1 MEQRQDLPG
10 SSDFINVL
18 TLYILFVEYP
28 NDYKKMLWNRETY
41 DIVGISKKT
50 FDDARKKAT
59 KRFYGPNLDLDLK
72 DFKNY
77 LSIRLT
83 SIKNPVVNG
92 RFRTAYNFLNSYYND
107 EGKFIDKDAK
117 KPVEYKPEKPLQP
130 VKPDNS
136 VKPAPL
142 VPVKPETKPKPT
154 APSAPKYKTREEV
167 IEELMSQGKITDP
180 SQAVALSSP
189 VTVNGRTFQALISPL
204 GTLPGPG
211 GVRVPIINDQQ
222 ANTYAMSILKEYNK
236 LAGVG
241 YQPLNDIGKRNL
253 DPKNVEPLKK
263 LLTRIDLAVNNK
275 TSHEQTA
282 DGEPILPQ
290 MREPKLSADTENLYK
305 ILKRLSGQTLGSI
318 AQPDKAKS
326 SVNPAVDTSTGPSD
340 SVKKNDVNTSPVS
353 SQTSVTPADIPNA
366 AVKTNKIQV
375 SDSVPGPELS
385 NIPPR
390 ERVPKFNADIVKDDT
405 LDNVTPPDQVIESNE
420 LLFKDEKGI
429 KIPNTNTP
437 SGFFE
442 YILDWFETSEYYNVS
457 NKMSEADF
465 IKRIT
470 DCKTP
475 NDKNNEKK
483 CWTEFPEFIMGKLSS
498 ILGTYRTPDNKI
510 YKTLKTFIPIGVI
523 LNIDMIINLIEANDP
538 RYLNLSE
545 SFIGVK

>member
-1 MEQRQDLPG
+1 MDKKENVSEYLLILQFFYFLASNGDPKSIKWINNMSGMNDTVPGVKSARDLALKNYYLKGIPG
-10 SSDFINVL
+10 NDIDKIKQFINGKISKYQNSSDKNKK
-18 TLYILFVEYP
+18 ILSDKLSKALLFLNTNYD
-28 NDYKKMLWNRETY
+28 NTGKFKET
-41 DIVGISKKT
+41 IS
-50 FDDARKKAT
+50 
-59 KRFYGPNLDLDLK
+59 YNPQ
-72 DFKNY
+72 
-77 LSIRLT
+77 
-83 SIKNPVVNG
+83 KNPDVV
-92 RFRTAYNFLNSYYND
+92 
-107 EGKFIDKDAK
+107 
-117 KPVEYKPEKPLQP
+117 
-130 VKPDNS
+130 VKPDATGA
-136 VKPAPL
+136 PAPL
-142 VPVKPETKPKPT
+142 VPAVKP
-154 APSAPKYKTREEV
+154 APSAKPSKPQYKTREEV

-241 YQPLNDIGKRNL
+241 YQPLNDISKGNL
-253 DPKNVEPLKK
+253 DPKNTEPLKK

-318 AQPDKAKS
+318 AQPDKEKS
-326 SVNPAVDTSTGPSD
+326 SVNPAVDTSTGPID

-353 SQTSVTPADIPNA
+353 SQTSVTPGNAPLAAPNTTR
-366 AVKTNKIQV
+366 KPQILGFDPK
-375 SDSVPGPELS
+375 PELS
-385 NIPPR
+385 NIPSKQ
-390 ERVPKFNADIVKDDT
+390 RVPRFNAEIAKDDET
-405 LDNVTPPDQVIESNE
+405 LTNQTDPNLVIDSSK
-420 LLFKDEKGI
+420 LYFKDENNN
-429 KIPNTNTP
+429 KIPGSDTP
-437 SGFFE
+437 AGFFE
-442 YILDWFETSEYYNVS
+442 RLLDWFETSEYYSVS

-465 IKRIT
+465 IKRIN

-475 NDKNNEKK
+475 NDKNNVKK
-483 CWTEFPEFIMGKLSS
+483 CWTVFPEFIMGKLSS

-510 YKTLKTFIPIGVI
+510 YKTLTKYIPLGVT

-538 RYLNLSE
+538 RYSNLSE
-545 SFIGVK
+545 SFIGG

>member
-1 MEQRQDLPG
+1 MEIQDLPG
-10 SSDFINVL
+10 SSDFIFVL
-18 TLYILFVEYP
+18 TLYILRTDYP
-28 NDYKKMLWNRETY
+28 ETIGEVLFNRN
-41 DIVGISKKT
+41 T
-50 FDDARKKAT
+50 FDIMNIPKVTIDSAREKAVKK
-59 KRFYGPNLDLDLK
+59 FYGLNLDLDLN
-72 DFKNY
+72 DFRQY
-77 LSIRLT
+77 LSQGLRV
-83 SIKNPVVNG
+83 IKNSVIRG
-92 RFRTAYNFLNSYYND
+92 RFRTASNFLKSHYND

-117 KPVEYKPEKPLQP
+117 KPVEYKPEKPSQP

-241 YQPLNDIGKRNL
+241 YQPLNDISKGNL
-253 DPKNVEPLKK
+253 DPKNTEPLKK
-263 LLTRIDLAVNNK
+263 LLTRIDLAVKNK
-275 TSHEQTA
+275 TSHEQSSN
-282 DGEPILPQ
+282 GEPILPQ
-290 MREPKLSADTENLYK
+290 MREPKLSTDTENLYN
-305 ILKRLSGQTLGSI
+305 ILKRLSGQSLLAPAIDS
-318 AQPDKAKS
+318 ANEE
-326 SVNPAVDTSTGPSD
+326 VN
-340 SVKKNDVNTSPVS
+340 VKKNNVNVSPRE
-353 SQTSVTPADIPNA
+353 QSVKSADPGNA
-366 AVKTNKIQV
+366 SVPSNKIPITQF
-375 SDSVPGPELS
+375 SPEVQNLS
-385 NIPPR
+385 NIPPK
-390 ERVPKFNADIVKDDT
+390 ERVPRFNAEIAKDDEA
-405 LDNVTPPDQVIESNE
+405 VTKQTDPSLVIESNK
-420 LLFKDEKGI
+420 LWLTDENGI
-429 KIPNTNTP
+429 IPNTNTP

-475 NDKNNEKK
+475 NDKNNIKK

-510 YKTLKTFIPIGVI
+510 YKTLTKYIPLGVT

-538 RYLNLSE
+538 RYSNLSE
-545 SFIGVK
+545 SFIGG

>member
-1 MEQRQDLPG
+1 MENQSEYLLVLQLWYFMKLLSGNKELLLFSDDYSKVISQDA
-10 SSDFINVL
+10 
-18 TLYILFVEYP
+18 
-28 NDYKKMLWNRETY
+28 
-41 DIVGISKKT
+41 ISKKSFEAANNNFNST
-50 FDDARKKAT
+50 QEPGT
-59 KRFYGPNLDLDLK
+59 KIESLK
-72 DFKNY
+72 SWINQKIGAFNRDMAAKPDRNTKLLLGKFQRA
-77 LSIRLT
+77 LQ
-83 SIKNPVVNG
+83 
-92 RFRTAYNFLNSYYND
+92 FLNDNYNRD
-107 EGKFIDKDAK
+107 GAK
-117 KPVEYKPEKPLQP
+117 KDSISYETPKKPDI
-130 VKPDNS
+130 VKPDNAATS
-136 VKPAPL
+136 APL
-142 VPVKPETKPKPT
+142 VPAPAPKPT
-154 APSAPKYKTREEV
+154 APTKPTKAPYKTREEV

-241 YQPLNDIGKRNL
+241 YQPLNDISKGNL
-253 DPKNVEPLKK
+253 DPKNTEPLKK

-290 MREPKLSADTENLYK
+290 MREPKLSTDTENLYK

-326 SVNPAVDTSTGPSD
+326 SVKPAADTSTGPID
-340 SVKKNDVNTSPVS
+340 SVKKNDVNISPVTRE
-353 SQTSVTPADIPNA
+353 TSFPPADIPNA

-390 ERVPKFNADIVKDDT
+390 ERVPRFNAEIVKDDT
-405 LDNVTPPDQVIESNE
+405 LDNVTPPDQVIDSSK
-420 LLFKDEKGI
+420 LYFIDENNN
-429 KIPNTNTP
+429 KIPGSDTA

-442 YILDWFETSEYYNVS
+442 NLLDWFETSEYYRVS

-465 IKRIT
+465 IKRIN

-475 NDKNNEKK
+475 NDKNNIKK

-510 YKTLKTFIPIGVI
+510 YKTLTKYIPLGVI

-538 RYLNLSE
+538 RYSNLSE